1 MNKLITWLNSRE
13 WRKTAVAGML
23 LCTVLIAFHFVFIQQ
38 LIPPQQ
44 GWWQYYGWQLNEGK
58 ILYKDLF
65 CFLPPYYIWFQAFL
79 YPFFGMN
86 MFSYLLLGMIISCLT
101 AVLLLVFLRQ
111 FTSLSMSF
119 VAVLGGAILQFSY
132 LMYIPLDYNQLLGTF
147 VICASM
153 LFAVGWRN
161 GKLPYF
167 FVAGLVS
174 GCLVMSKQTGIAYI
188 GETLF
193 ILSILGIFDKSHQSR
208 EKAKKGTAFYI
219 FGCAVAILPG
229 FLYLLYTGTFNP
241 FLFDIFHATS
251 SKGTLS
257 DIIYRNYKIGFS
269 YTEVAIACLSLG
281 YLGMY
286 RWRRGLFLRKIANFS
301 WFKCA
306 YIYVLYLLAIHKVC
320 RATGGGMELF
330 FVMNL
335 VYWFVWIINQISPA
349 FFTKQYACYGNG
361 LKKCLVIGISMVGLI
376 ICTDELG
383 FLEREHIYNIWHLFT
398 LKRAIVEMA
407 FWIPFIYCLYEF
419 IQLIRKR
426 EIDQPV
432 ELALFLALEVGF
444 VFIGLISSVI
454 EEHYIM
460 PLFAGA
466 LVLISNKLGSYD
478 NSRFQALAIL
488 SLLFIIPV
496 SVTQK
501 QIVPYSWHAW
511 NTVGNNIPGIKY
523 NTFCTKEL
531 SGFYSDAPTARAYDD
546 IVTLVKKYSAP
557 DEAVFYYPH
566 IPLFN
571 LLAYRGNGMNT
582 VSYYFD
588 VCPDDIASEA
598 AEYLELHPPKMVI
611 WDKFGK
617 ANWDFHEH
625 YFRGGGEVD
634 SVTFWI
640 GIWILCTKI
649 IIAFTSI
656 KNLVSGCR
664 KKLLNNLSLSF
675 SILKYSIMDF
685 KFPKQGYLCLGF
697 LRA

>member
-1 MNKLITWLNSRE
+1 MNELITWVSSKE
-13 WRKTAVAGML
+13 WRKTTVAGML
-23 LCTVLIAFHFVFIQQ
+23 LCIVLITFHFVFVQQ

-79 YPFFGMN
+79 YPFFGMY
-86 MFSYLLLGMIISCLT
+86 MFSYLMLGMVISCLT

-111 FTSLSMSF
+111 FTTLSMSF

-132 LMYIPLDYNQLLGTF
+132 LMYIPLDYNQLLGTL
-147 VICASM
+147 VICSSILLA
-153 LFAVGWRN
+153 LGWKK
-161 GKLPYF
+161 GELPYF
-167 FVAGLVS
+167 FIAGVIS
-174 GCLVMSKQTGIAYI
+174 GCLAMSKQTGIAYMI
-188 GETLF
+188 GAL
-193 ILSILGIFDKSHQSR
+193 LVLCVLGVFDKNQKSGM
-208 EKAKKGTAFYI
+208 KAIKGMAFYV
-219 FGCAVAILPG
+219 FGCIAAILPG
-229 FLYLLYTGTFNP
+229 IFYLLYTGAFSS

-251 SKGTLS
+251 SKGPLS
-257 DIIYRNYKIGFS
+257 NVIYRNYKIGFS

-286 RWRRGLFLRKIANFS
+286 RWKKSSLLGKIANFS
-301 WFKCA
+301 WFKGA
-306 YIYVLYLLAIHKVC
+306 YIYVLYLFIAHKVC
-320 RATGGGMELF
+320 RAAGGSMELF

-335 VYWFVWIINQISPA
+335 AYWLVWIVNQTSPA
-349 FFTKQYACYGNG
+349 FFTKQYAHYGSG
-361 LKKCLVIGISMVGLI
+361 LKACLAISISMALLI
-376 ICTDELG
+376 ICTEEFG
-383 FLEREHIYNIWHLFT
+383 FSAREHIYNIWHFFT
-398 LKRAIVEMA
+398 IKRAIVEMA

-419 IQLIRKR
+419 IRLIRKR

-432 ELALFLALEVGF
+432 ELVLFLALEAGF

-466 LVLISNKLGSYD
+466 LTFISNKLNDYD
-478 NSRFQALAIL
+478 NLRFQVLAIL

-501 QIVPYSWHAW
+501 QIVPYSWHVW
-511 NTVGNNIPGIKY
+511 NTVGKDIPGTKY
-523 NTFCTKEL
+523 SAFRTKEL
-531 SGFYSDAPTARAYDD
+531 SGFYADAPTVRAYDD
-546 IVTLVKKYSAP
+546 IVALVKKYSTP

-588 VCPDDIASEA
+588 VCPDDIASKA
-598 AEYLELHPPKMVI
+598 AQYLEINPPKLVI

-617 ANWDFHEH
+617 ENWDFHEH
-625 YFRGGGEVD
+625 YFRGGRRSGQRDLLDWYMDTVHKDYYCIYEYKELSVWVQKEV
-634 SVTFWI
+634 F
-640 GIWILCTKI
+640 
-649 IIAFTSI
+649 
-656 KNLVSGCR
+656 
-664 KKLLNNLSLSF
+664 KK
-675 SILKYSIMDF
+675 Y
-685 KFPKQGYLCLGF
+685 
-697 LRA
+697 